1 MREQRHNENRFEMAQ
16 TFPHLSEAAA
26 ASSLMKR
33 GSLRAVY
40 RANWPAVRLILPAW
54 YCHLEEFFLIEKFTL
69 KQLLPACEKQLP
81 FGAENVKETPAY
93 MYI

>member
-1 MREQRHNENRFEMAQ
+1 MAQ

-26 ASSLMKR
+26 ASSLME

-40 RANWPAVRLILPAW
+40 RANWPAVWLILSAW

-81 FGAENVKETPAY
+81 FGAENVKETSAY